1 MILHGLADALPD
13 AAYASV
19 PSPKRSEAIGAAE
32 VTPPTDTE
40 RLTGLSARD
49 GQRYKTRGQDKVS
62 SHVRRKPAP

>member
-1 MILHGLADALPD
+1 LILHGLADALPD

-49 GQRYKTRGQDKVS
+49 GQRYKT
-62 SHVRRKPAP
+62 